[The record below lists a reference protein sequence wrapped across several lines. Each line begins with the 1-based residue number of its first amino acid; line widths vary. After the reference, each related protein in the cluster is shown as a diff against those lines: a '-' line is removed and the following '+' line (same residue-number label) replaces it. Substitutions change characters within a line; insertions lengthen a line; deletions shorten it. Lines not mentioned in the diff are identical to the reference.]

1 MPIALADLLTEQQ
14 VILRLRSR
22 KPANAIREIVDVL
35 ASDISGRKI
44 AQSEAFLEQVFARE
58 QTHPSVVENG
68 VVFPHARTDLVDEI
82 VLGVGRSRA
91 GIRFGENQQ
100 RAHLIFVIGVPER
113 LLSDYLV
120 CLGALARLV
129 KDETI
134 RSRLLNAETP
144 REFIEALTVGNPVA
158 GVGDPGPASPMPAT
172 TRAYANS
179 RMARST
185 VSISCGVLTMLH
197 ARRAYDTRYG
207 VVDATMR

>member
-22 KPANAIREIVDVL
+22 KPVNAIREIVDVL
-35 ASDISGRKI
+35 ASDISGKKI
-44 AQSEAFLEQVFARE
+44 AKPEAFLEQVLARE
-58 QTHPSVVENG
+58 QTHPSVVEHG
-68 VVFPHARTDLVDEI
+68 VAFPHARMDLVDEI
-82 VLGVGRSRA
+82 VIGVGRSRA

-120 CLGALARLV
+120 CVGTLARLV

-144 REFIEALTVGNPVA
+144 SEFIEAITAATV
-158 GVGDPGPASPMPAT
+158 
-172 TRAYANS
+172 
-179 RMARST
+179 
-185 VSISCGVLTMLH
+185 
-197 ARRAYDTRYG
+197 
-207 VVDATMR
+207 

>member
-1 MPIALADLLTEQQ
+1 MPIAPADLLHEQQ

-44 AQSEAFLEQVFARE
+44 DKPEAFLEQVLARE

-68 VVFPHARTDLVDEI
+68 VAFPHARTELVDEI
-82 VLGVGRSRA
+82 VIGVGRSRA
-91 GIRFGENQQ
+91 GISFGENQQ

-120 CLGALARLV
+120 CVGTLARLA
-129 KDETI
+129 KNETT

-144 REFIEALTVGNPVA
+144 HEFIEALTA
-158 GVGDPGPASPMPAT
+158 ET
-172 TRAYANS
+172 
-179 RMARST
+179 
-185 VSISCGVLTMLH
+185 L
-197 ARRAYDTRYG
+197 
-207 VVDATMR
+207 

>member
-1 MPIALADLLTEQQ
+1 MPIAPADLLHEQQ

-44 AQSEAFLEQVFARE
+44 DKPEAFLEQVLARE

-68 VVFPHARTDLVDEI
+68 VAFPHARTDLVDEI
-82 VLGVGRSRA
+82 VIGIGRSRA
-91 GIRFGENQQ
+91 GIPFGENQQ

-120 CLGALARLV
+120 CVGTLARLV

-134 RSRLLNAETP
+134 RSKLLDADTP
-144 REFIEALTVGNPVA
+144 HEFIEALTADN
-158 GVGDPGPASPMPAT
+158 
-172 TRAYANS
+172 
-179 RMARST
+179 
-185 VSISCGVLTMLH
+185 L
-197 ARRAYDTRYG
+197 
-207 VVDATMR
+207 

>member
-1 MPIALADLLTEQQ
+1 MPIPLADLLHERQ

-44 AQSEAFLEQVFARE
+44 DKPEAFFEQVLARE

-68 VVFPHARTDLVDEI
+68 VAFPHARTDLVDEI
-82 VLGVGRSRA
+82 LIGIGRSRA
-91 GIRFGENQQ
+91 GIPFGENQQ
-100 RAHLIFVIGVPER
+100 RAELIFVIGVPER

-120 CLGALARLV
+120 CVGTLARLV

-144 REFIEALTVGNPVA
+144 HEFIEALTA
-158 GVGDPGPASPMPAT
+158 E
-172 TRAYANS
+172 R
-179 RMARST
+179 
-185 VSISCGVLTMLH
+185 L
-197 ARRAYDTRYG
+197 
-207 VVDATMR
+207 